1 MHARR
6 EEIVREHVAS
16 ENRHDFDA
24 TLRTFARPRY
34 EVVASGETHDGERA
48 VRAFLDE
55 TYAAFPDMS
64 LEHRALHHAG
74 DAVIVEATF
83 RGTQR
88 GPYRGLPATMKRV
101 EYAMCNVFVF
111 ERDELVCE
119 RLYFDRLAL
128 LIQLG
133 IASDPLSIRGRV
145 AMAINH
151 PITLARAFL
160 LNRGG

>member
-1 MHARR
+1 LSQRR

-16 ENRHDFDA
+16 ENRHDFEA

-34 EVVASGETHDGERA
+34 EVVAAGETHDGERA
-48 VRAFLDE
+48 VRAFLEE

-64 LEHRALHHAG
+64 LEHRALHHG
-74 DAVIVEATF
+74 EHAVIVEATF
-83 RGTQR
+83 TGTQR
-88 GPYRGLPATMKRV
+88 GRYRGLPATHRRV

-111 ERDELVCE
+111 EGDDLVCE

-128 LIQLG
+128 LTQLG
-133 IASDPLSIRGRV
+133 IASEPLSLRGRV

-151 PITLARAFL
+151 PITIARAFL
-160 LNRGG
+160 RAR